1 MIRPDYSIEWSNGY
15 TLWILSNRAFPLE
28 MVPIAPRVLTFQVA
42 AGTKL
47 RGPKFH
53 STPTDRK
60 MMSAAT
66 SQAKS
71 ERWHQK

>member
-1 MIRPDYSIEWSNGY
+1 MLQRLY
-15 TLWILSNRAFPLE
+15 TVDTPQQGISLE
-28 MVPIAPRVLTFQVA
+28 MVLIAPRVLTFQVA

-47 RGPKFH
+47 CGPKFH

-66 SQAKS
+66 SQAKG